1 MINKML
7 FFLMLMP
14 ALASAQSSGVLERY
28 VEEGLKNN
36 LALKQ
41 EALELKKSLEV
52 IRQAKALFYPHLTFN
67 PTYSYAAG
75 GRRLSFPV
83 GDLLNP
89 AYRTLNELTGT
100 TQFPT
105 NIENVNELLAPTNF
119 HDTKISVK
127 YSIYNPEVKYNYLI
141 QKSMM
146 SAQEAKRAVVENE
159 LRYGIET
166 SYYQYLQTL
175 EVVKIL
181 DNSNSILNELVKLN
195 KKLVSNN
202 TATKDVVFS
211 AEYEVSKLQQQ
222 KIEAVNNTKV
232 AAAYFNFL
240 INRNLDAG
248 IDVDSLLLGS
258 EKGIDEGSGLLMNL
272 KQTALTNRSELK
284 QLDQSLSAA
293 RYAVTMQQKAAAIP
307 SFYFGGNAG
316 FQGFGY
322 TFQNQ
327 AYMVG
332 QVGLQWDIF
341 KGYERKSKIQQA
353 KIQTEL
359 LQTKKSEVEKQIE
372 LQTTQAY
379 YDYATAGEAQRVSS
393 DALTNASQYFKVID
407 SRYKNG
413 NVLMIEYLK
422 AQNDVQTAR
431 LQQVIAKYDVLIKKS
446 VLDKTIAE

>member
-1 MINKML
+1 MINKILIFLIML
-7 FFLMLMP
+7 P
-14 ALASAQSSGVLERY
+14 AFSRAQSSEVLAGY

-41 EALELKKSLEV
+41 ESLELKKSLEA
-52 IRQAKALFYPHLTFN
+52 IRQAKALFYPHVSFN

-75 GRRLSFPV
+75 GRRLNFPV

-100 TQFPT
+100 NQFPT
-105 NIENVNELLAPTNF
+105 NIENVNELLAPANF
-119 HDTKISVK
+119 HDTKVNVQ
-127 YSIYNPEVKYNYLI
+127 YAIYNPEVKYNYLI
-141 QKSMM
+141 QKSLM
-146 SAQEAKRAVVENE
+146 SAQEAKKAVVENE
-159 LRYGIET
+159 LRYGIKT
-166 SYYQYLQTL
+166 AYYQYLQTL

-181 DNSNSILNELVKLN
+181 GNSGAVLDELVKLN

-211 AEYEVSKLQQQ
+211 AEYEASKLQQQ
-222 KIEAVNNTKV
+222 KVEAENNIHV

-240 INRNLDAG
+240 INRDLSTH
-248 IDVDSLLLGS
+248 IEVDSVLMGS
-258 EKGIDEGSGLLMNL
+258 EAPVTEANDVLGTL

-284 QLDQSLSAA
+284 QLNLSLDAA
-293 RYAVTMQQKAAAIP
+293 TYAVKMQQKAAAIP
-307 SFYFGGNAG
+307 SFYLGGNAG

-322 TFQNQ
+322 TFRNQ

-359 LQTKKSEVEKQIE
+359 LQTKRSEVERQIE

-379 YDYATAGEAQRVSS
+379 YDFATAGYAQHVSS
-393 DALTNASQYFKVID
+393 DALTNASQYFRVID

-413 NVLMIEYLK
+413 NVLMIEYIK

-431 LQQVIAKYDVLIKKS
+431 LQQVIAKYDVLVKKS
-446 VLDKTIAE
+446 LLDKMIAE